1 MNMVSNESLE
11 WAQLIFSKAKLND
24 PRRTKRLVKIAASL
38 ASNAGK
44 SLMSSC
50 PDPASIEGAYR
61 FIRNDNISADGI
73 ALAGFAH
80 TDNIVRER
88 PLVLALQDTTGLSYK
103 HSVCDELGEVN
114 SASDEKRSSKGRT
127 LYAHSTLMLDANEE
141 KAIGLAYQH
150 YWYREKK
157 QTGKQ
162 NTLQCRDRELKE
174 SYKWQNNVEEVKERL
189 GDLNNVIDVCD
200 READM
205 YEYLDYQIQNEH
217 RFIVR
222 AKDNRRLV
230 GEYHKLEDIL
240 PTLTP
245 AGQYEIDIQQR
256 GGRKARTAHIDVS
269 FTSIKLK
276 KPQRVKGEKEAPLT
290 LVVCTEQNNDNK
302 NKLQWLLY
310 TTESVTNAVEARKI
324 ARYYELRW
332 RIEEFHKIWKTE
344 GTEVEKLR
352 MQHLDNLKKAA
363 VIEAFIAVRLLQ
375 LRELAQN
382 REEAE
387 KVSCEV
393 YLDTL
398 SWKLLFKAT
407 NQQAALPK
415 KAPSLKWAYYAIAK
429 LGGWHDS
436 KRTGRVGTKAMW
448 DGWVK
453 LVFLVESYAF
463 MKELD
468 L

>member
-1 MNMVSNESLE
+1 MNMISSESIE

-24 PRRTKRLVKIAASL
+24 PRRTKRLVNIAASL
-38 ASNAGK
+38 ASHAGK

-61 FIRNDNISADGI
+61 FIRNDNISALDI
-73 ALAGFAH
+73 ALAGYTH
-80 TDNIVRER
+80 TDNIVKER

-114 SASDEKRSSKGRT
+114 SASSEKRSPKGRT

-141 KAIGLAYQH
+141 KVIGLAYQH
-150 YWYREKK
+150 YWYRERK

-174 SYKWQNNVEEVKERL
+174 SYKWQNNVEEVKQRL
-189 GDLNNVIDVCD
+189 GDLSNIIDVCD

-205 YEYLDYQIQNEH
+205 YEYLDYQIQNGH

-222 AKDNRRLV
+222 AKDNRRLI
-230 GEYHKLEDIL
+230 GEQPKLEDVL
-240 PTLTP
+240 PTLNS
-245 AGQYEIDIQQR
+245 AGQYEIDIQQK
-256 GGRKARTAHIDVS
+256 GGRKARTASIDVS
-269 FTSIKLK
+269 FTQIKLK
-276 KPQRVKGEKEAPLT
+276 KPQRAKGEKEVPLT
-290 LVVCTEQNNDNK
+290 LVVCTEQNNNNK

-310 TTESVTNAVEARKI
+310 TTERIVDAVDARKI

-352 MQHLDNLKKAA
+352 MQHLENLKKAA

-382 REEAE
+382 RKEAE
-387 KVSCEV
+387 NVSCEV
-393 YLDTL
+393 YLNTL

-407 NQQAALPK
+407 TPKAPLPK
-415 KAPSLKWAYYAIAK
+415 KVPSLKWAYYAIAK

-436 KRTGRVGTKAMW
+436 KRTGRVGTKAIW
-448 DGWVK
+448 DGWIK
-453 LVFLVESYAF
+453 LMFLVESYAF